1 MTPLRNRILCM
12 EFSAVMI
19 DGAFSYHHTNCS
31 LYKHLSFVFYKVPD
45 TASFVTFVKSNA
57 KALSTAVPSI
67 KSCCCALRGNLPAYM
82 PARTAKSCPFS
93 FLHEFCKYQ
102 NSRANFIFTCI
113 SVYHTFQNAQKS
125 LFYKEIYTYTLI
137 TELCSSRIFKVC
149 PYVFSQKSLEIL
161 WHFFHHRPKYLLNT

>member
-1 MTPLRNRILCM
+1 MAPFRNRILCM

-19 DGAFSYHHTNCS
+19 DGAFSCHHTNRS

-67 KSCCCALRGNLPAYM
+67 KRCCCALRGFCLPQLY
-82 PARTAKSCPFS
+82 S
-93 FLHEFCKYQ
+93 FRYKL
-102 NSRANFIFTCI
+102 RANFIFTCI
-113 SVYHTFQNAQKS
+113 SVYHTFLNTQKS

-137 TELCSSRIFKVC
+137 TELCSSRIFKVY
-149 PYVFSQKSLEIL
+149 PYVFLRESLEIL
-161 WHFFHHRPKYLLNT
+161 WHFSRHQPKYWLNT